1 MFVLSGSLQ
10 RFGVTSWLVVALV
23 GPVCAVGWAAWA
35 TLRHAWGRALPGEDA
50 LAPPDAESLRRAAIG
65 GQLFAA
71 AILAWQGAA
80 LFARPADERFL
91 LQHVA
96 RVVRA
101 GFFDVSLDL
110 ALDGPSLLMGVAA
123 CLAGAG
129 LFAGLDARRPAR
141 LALAGLVCTGTLVA
155 VLSAGWPTM
164 VGGLSLAGFAA
175 AALAGS
181 SAAIGTFALA
191 EAATV
196 AGAGLLFWC
205 LGGTLGQDGY
215 LPDLDPRVVAA
226 QRAPSDAPLGDDDD
240 DAPSVRVDKEGKS
253 QPLRPVKKAPSALDA
268 KASVSLAGP
277 PGAIVYLDESRT
289 PMAWPASSS
298 IPAYAPFAGL
308 PVPPGL
314 HTFRVHVGAGL
325 DDHVVQHVTAE
336 PGDEIVL
343 ATVGSVSTFRE
354 ATDMIALRTPQGPR
368 FHEALAARRV
378 GEWPALLVVFVL
390 LAAGTALR
398 AAHAV
403 SLGAARMPWVFHA
416 AVGAA
421 ILLRLAPLAGL
432 VASARAVLVVS
443 GAVVAVAAAAWVALA
458 PRRDALAGGVVAALV
473 GAVMVG
479 AGAQAV
485 GAGIAV
491 IVAAVL
497 GASALALSADGA
509 GNLGTDPAPQ
519 ALRAAIGLCAGAVF
533 GLGAILS
540 ALSDAPAGTFGLVVA
555 AAAVASL
562 VFGLLRAAF
571 ARRPAPKT
579 KQGKGAEAGPRAR
592 TAPLL
597 AALAGLGGAGAGF
610 SPGFFGGDEASP
622 IEAVLRPLAQAAP
635 KPTLTGLLVVVSAG
649 IGGWALAR
657 SRYQSGAASALERD
671 AAWGPQR
678 FLVAGLGFGPL
689 GCLAGRAVL
698 GIARVARR
706 ADDRVVGA
714 VWGAMAGAAT
724 LAGSLFG
731 GAAGASR
738 SEQASGDDRGRPA
751 ALVVLAVFVTV
762 GVALYLWSNA

>member
-1 MFVLSGSLQ
+1 
-10 RFGVTSWLVVALV
+10 
-23 GPVCAVGWAAWA
+23 
-35 TLRHAWGRALPGEDA
+35 
-50 LAPPDAESLRRAAIG
+50 
-65 GQLFAA
+65 
-71 AILAWQGAA
+71 
-80 LFARPADERFL
+80 
-91 LQHVA
+91 
-96 RVVRA
+96 
-101 GFFDVSLDL
+101 
-110 ALDGPSLLMGVAA
+110 
-123 CLAGAG
+123 
-129 LFAGLDARRPAR
+129 
-141 LALAGLVCTGTLVA
+141 
-155 VLSAGWPTM
+155 
-164 VGGLSLAGFAA
+164 
-175 AALAGS
+175 
-181 SAAIGTFALA
+181 
-191 EAATV
+191 
-196 AGAGLLFWC
+196 
-205 LGGTLGQDGY
+205 
-215 LPDLDPRVVAA
+215 
-226 QRAPSDAPLGDDDD
+226 
-240 DAPSVRVDKEGKS
+240 
-253 QPLRPVKKAPSALDA
+253 
-268 KASVSLAGP
+268 
-277 PGAIVYLDESRT
+277 
-289 PMAWPASSS
+289 
-298 IPAYAPFAGL
+298 
-308 PVPPGL
+308 
-314 HTFRVHVGAGL
+314 
-325 DDHVVQHVTAE
+325 
-336 PGDEIVL
+336 
-343 ATVGSVSTFRE
+343 
-354 ATDMIALRTPQGPR
+354 
-368 FHEALAARRV
+368 
-378 GEWPALLVVFVL
+378 
-390 LAAGTALR
+390 
-398 AAHAV
+398 
-403 SLGAARMPWVFHA
+403 
-416 AVGAA
+416 
-421 ILLRLAPLAGL
+421 
-432 VASARAVLVVS
+432 
-443 GAVVAVAAAAWVALA
+443 
-458 PRRDALAGGVVAALV
+458 
-473 GAVMVG
+473 
-479 AGAQAV
+479 V